1 MTQPAQQ
8 SLVWIDLE
16 MTGLDP
22 DTDDILEVAVAITD
36 VQLNHVAHMTPLVIR
51 QDPSRFS
58 KMDNWNQEH
67 HTKSGLWARALESST
82 TVEDAQSQVMSFIKQ
97 YCRPKESPLCGNS
110 VWQDRR
116 FLIKHMKEVDAYLHY
131 RLIDVSTIKELAKHW
146 FPQVGKQ
153 FVKKNAHRALDDI
166 FESIAEL
173 QFYRERLFLKENS

>member
-1 MTQPAQQ
+1 MTQPVQQ
-8 SLVWIDLE
+8 CLVWIDLE

-36 VQLNHVAHMTPLVIR
+36 GQLNHVAHMTPLVIR
-51 QDPSRFS
+51 QDPSRFA

-67 HTKSGLWARALESST
+67 HTKSGLWARALESTT
-82 TVEDAQSQVMSFIKQ
+82 TVEDAQTQVLNFVKQ

-116 FLIKHMKEVDAYLHY
+116 FLIKHMKDVDAYLHY
-131 RLIDVSTIKELAKHW
+131 RLIDVSTIKELAKFW
-146 FPQVGKQ
+146 YPQVGKQ
-153 FVKKNAHRALDDI
+153 FTKKNAHRALDDI

-173 QFYRERLFLKENS
+173 QFYRERIFLKENS